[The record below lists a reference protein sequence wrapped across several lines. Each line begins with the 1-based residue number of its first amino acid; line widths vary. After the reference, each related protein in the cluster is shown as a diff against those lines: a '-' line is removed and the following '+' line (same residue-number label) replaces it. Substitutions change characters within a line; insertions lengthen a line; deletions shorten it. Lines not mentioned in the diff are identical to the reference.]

1 MSRFFDDKVLSDD
14 QICEEACENGQVSP
28 ESRYNDYRN
37 RLPFHYIEDG
47 ENDGYYYWTYG
58 ATMELSIILSDDVA
72 WGEDKPVSEIEV
84 DDELSETSENP
95 VQNKVITKALNGK
108 LDKSTEKTI
117 LDQAYIKTAAG
128 DNSRLNISIEQLP
141 LTLVERDIHGHVM
154 TSRADSEGQA
164 VAYEQLKRAY
174 AELNENII
182 KNPEK
187 NYAIFKGNFASTT
200 SYIDSVTI
208 DWGDGSTETIAAGRI
223 YSHTYTDGIAYH
235 IITTEPTL
243 INFSGKEGLI
253 KLSLG
258 NKNTYVG
265 GYFNTCPE
273 LISVILPDSGMT
285 ALNGPAELFT
295 GCTKLKSIEI
305 GSSIKT
311 IGPATFY
318 DSGIEYI
325 YIKKEDAVIN
335 ADSSIFAGAN
345 ALKKIIVPKNLIN
358 EYKAAQGWSTVANKI
373 VYEID
378 SSDID
383 SAIIDLDKEHIAYVN
398 KENTFTERQ
407 EFKILSNPEDPE
419 DNTWYHGYID
429 ASAVNVSKDVSGYG
443 TDEDATLTPRSL
455 KLTRRLNAESGST
468 QYRIQLDLDGI
479 KRAEYVNH
487 VLANYGYLFPK
498 TYPNQ
503 NVTLATI
510 EDLNAAQSDYNQNDS
525 TARDYIKNRP
535 FYEETTL
542 TELANFKVISGNL
555 KEVGSEVTV
564 EYNGERFTGTV
575 TGETGDY
582 SLEIES
588 QQSSFGLQMNITD
601 EVVELSCS
609 HKKTYEIKSGDEVI
623 FNGTKYSVKLFTSG
637 DLTGKCYISD
647 GEVGSET
654 SSASFIYIFNIEDD
668 GEVTFD
674 YYTNNKST
682 TDVNFSLKTGQQTIK
697 TIDPKFIKDMYYET
711 TTETELFNGVL
722 DIKASSGKYQA
733 IINPPIDLGKEG
745 DTLLVNVN
753 GLKKYLV
760 VSEFDNTQRAG
771 LVSKDGVEVETVKKD
786 DGTKETTI
794 RRNYPALG
802 AKVSIRNIHADVKQI
817 PSKYIP
823 EVGVQSDYNQNDNTQ
838 LDYIKNRPF
847 YEGPAVVFDENVT
860 TAQIAGS
867 GSPYMWETTSKFV
880 DANIGDE
887 IKVVFNGVEYT
898 QIAKD
903 YEGIALYVGNLSLR
917 GSGEDTKEPFLIIL
931 GFAFV
936 ASIEGELIKGI
947 TVITKT
953 AYNDEVKIITND
965 LKTIDPKFIKDM
977 YYKTTTETSMFDGT
991 VNMSGDSSG
1000 SSGTISQS
1008 IKYDIVVGDIIE
1020 AVIGGDKYYLPVIFA
1035 GETIVAGT
1043 LLTDGSQIT
1052 IGTDSIEIRVKK
1064 EYNGDT
1070 TIALK
1075 NIHTDI
1081 HQVPTEYIPESEY
1094 TMTIKVSGSS
1104 DEIISNAIKDYLTTN
1119 AEAFEQIKK
1128 VNSFD
1133 LVIDAQGLT
1142 LKYRFVEN
1150 VNVSF
1155 IRNFER
1161 QFVCLYY
1168 SNGGFN
1174 TYSYLYENT
1183 LQIAYS
1189 DTVQGVV
1196 YKSERVVYDNNVKFG
1211 ICPLKDIND
1220 TPYTYGGKLGFYT
1233 MDSDSG
1239 DYYKPQ
1245 SDLLSL
1251 PEWIT
1256 LAQQRADF
1264 AIPIP
1269 KKDTDLID
1277 KKYADEIVA
1286 SLNIQKGTGTS
1297 SIQQKADPKYD
1308 GVIKAA
1314 TKNPYAKV
1322 LYPELTDAEPI
1333 GAIGDYAASFGGNSS
1348 VQAKRGIGGGTSSVT
1363 KGPYSQSL
1371 GDNTV
1376 TTPKASDSTAIGYQ
1390 TTTDAPGAFTHG
1402 SYTVVMSQKYVEGMF
1417 DPSVEPGQGGSG
1429 QPTEPGTTP
1438 ADTLEMDNR
1447 RGEAASAGGFNSYSS
1462 GFAAEVDGVSNVADG
1477 HISKSSGRSNR
1488 SWSYL
1493 SKTDGKNSVVKPD
1506 QTNENATGEGSWAN
1520 GDNIQIIGAKYAYSG
1535 GSNNIVFAG
1544 ADNSFSYGEGLQVKH
1559 KNQVVLGQYNDS
1571 NNNDLFVFGVG
1582 TGNSDRKN
1590 ALRVSNEGKFYYGD
1604 FEVSN
1609 LKTTN
1614 DTVASLDNK
1623 LSPKITGNTTEIT
1636 NLWKTLRD
1644 TNTNLNKLNEAKYDK
1659 TGGTIGGD
1667 VVITGDL
1674 TVNGTQHINNTENL
1688 NVENAMIYSN
1698 AKGATLATNG
1708 GIGIKKNATDVYG
1721 IVYDPTSDSVK
1732 LGLGKSDANGVFTFN
1747 ANEGQPVAIRDDSS
1761 KFNANHFI
1769 KWNEEQKKLVDSGYL
1784 AEDFVDVAT
1793 QQTIAGMKTF
1803 TDEVHLG
1810 TTHFNKDLNVDNAA
1824 VKIFDNLK
1832 DLVTRY
1838 KADSITI
1845 DNGTGSSAVQYV
1857 LTLPKE
1863 TGTLLLNKFKYST
1876 FGSSN
1881 DGDSWN
1887 LTDGTKNLEIKY
1899 QDANSHS
1906 SIFLEKDYIELSDI
1920 NGTGSAKISLASN
1933 VITLD
1938 TVDSSD
1944 KHKII
1949 RVNPDKVSIGNS
1961 TDTPLVEIDSLST
1974 KFSNRPQVKDNGNYV
1989 NVALVDDLNNY
2000 VPTQSESADKYYA
2013 QITNEN
2019 GIISARI
2026 FQNGG
2031 EDVQNLII
2039 SKDGVKVLGKNVATA
2054 DNLNTK
2060 VNKLAE
2066 SLRNQAYIRDNDGN
2080 DTGLAYTYTDEG
2092 GTLAVRNASG
2102 QLQVSD
2108 PSQDKDATNK
2118 LYADNLNARYISTS
2132 ILGG

>member
-108 LDKSTEKTI
+108 LDKSVEKTI

-154 TSRADSEGQA
+154 TSKADSEGQA
-164 VAYEQLKRAY
+164 VAYEQLEQRVPAGGK
-174 AELNENII
+174 
-182 KNPEK
+182 
-187 NYAIFKGNFASTT
+187 KGQNLTKKSDND
-200 SYIDSVTI
+200 YD
-208 DWGDGSTETIAAGRI
+208 
-223 YSHTYTDGIAYH
+223 TYWADPDDINSIEH
-235 IITTEPTL
+235 IT
-243 INFSGKEGLI
+243 
-253 KLSLG
+253 
-258 NKNTYVG
+258 
-265 GYFNTCPE
+265 
-273 LISVILPDSGMT
+273 
-285 ALNGPAELFT
+285 LNGEDVPVEDKTANI
-295 GCTKLKSIEI
+295 KVDA
-305 GSSIKT
+305 KT
-311 IGPATFY
+311 IGL
-318 DSGIEYI
+318 E
-325 YIKKEDAVIN
+325 
-335 ADSSIFAGAN
+335 
-345 ALKKIIVPKNLIN
+345 
-358 EYKAAQGWSTVANKI
+358 STNVA
-373 VYEID
+373 YTD
-378 SSDID
+378 
-383 SAIIDLDKEHIAYVN
+383 

-407 EFKILSNPEDPE
+407 KFNIPYNPE
-419 DNTWYHGYID
+419 DNTQYDGYID
-429 ASAVNVSKDVSGYG
+429 ASAVKVSKIKYDGG
-443 TDEDATLTPRSL
+443 IDTGRTTNNEAILTSESL
-455 KLTRRLNAESGST
+455 KLTRRINT
-468 QYRIQLDLDGI
+468 QNGTDQRRIQLDLDGI

-487 VLANYGYLFPK
+487 VLANYGYIFPK
-498 TYPNQ
+498 TYPNR

-510 EDLNAAQSDYNQNDS
+510 EDLNAAQSDYNQNDN

-542 TELANFKVISGNL
+542 TEVADFKVISGNL
-555 KEVGSEVTV
+555 KEVGSEVTT

-575 TGETGDY
+575 TGETDNYTIVIGNDNFSCIITILDVVASVTPSHGKYEVKSGDFV
-582 SLEIES
+582 I
-588 QQSSFGLQMNITD
+588 FN
-601 EVVELSCS
+601 EVN
-609 HKKTYEIKSGDEVI
+609 YEIKTIPTGEYA
-623 FNGTKYSVKLFTSG
+623 GKL
-637 DLTGKCYISD
+637 YISD
-647 GEVGSET
+647 GEFDFDSN
-654 SSASFIYIFNIEDD
+654 SPISASFIYIFKLAEHGNFIYD
-668 GEVTFD
+668 T
-674 YYTNNKST
+674 YIIYKST
-682 TDVNFSLKTGQQTIK
+682 TDVNFNLKTGQQ
-697 TIDPKFIKDMYYET
+697 
-711 TTETELFNGVL
+711 
-722 DIKASSGKYQA
+722 
-733 IINPPIDLGKEG
+733 II
-745 DTLLVNVN
+745 
-753 GLKKYLV
+753 
-760 VSEFDNTQRAG
+760 
-771 LVSKDGVEVETVKKD
+771 
-786 DGTKETTI
+786 
-794 RRNYPALG
+794 
-802 AKVSIRNIHADVKQI
+802 
-817 PSKYIP
+817 
-823 EVGVQSDYNQNDNTQ
+823 
-838 LDYIKNRPF
+838 
-847 YEGPAVVFDENVT
+847 
-860 TAQIAGS
+860 
-867 GSPYMWETTSKFV
+867 
-880 DANIGDE
+880 
-887 IKVVFNGVEYT
+887 
-898 QIAKD
+898 
-903 YEGIALYVGNLSLR
+903 
-917 GSGEDTKEPFLIIL
+917 
-931 GFAFV
+931 
-936 ASIEGELIKGI
+936 
-947 TVITKT
+947 
-953 AYNDEVKIITND
+953 
-965 LKTIDPKFIKDM
+965 KTIDPKFIKDM

-1008 IKYDIVVGDIIE
+1008 ISSNIVVGDIIE
-1020 AVIGGDKYYLPVIFA
+1020 AVLGGDKYYLPVILA

-1052 IGTDSIEIRVKK
+1052 IGTDSIEIHVKK
-1064 EYNGDT
+1064 EYNGNT
-1070 TIALK
+1070 TITLK

-1081 HQVPTEYIPESEY
+1081 HQIPTEYIPESEY

-1133 LVIDAQGLT
+1133 LVIDAQGLI

-1150 VNVSF
+1150 ANIPF

-1189 DTVQGVV
+1189 DTIQGVV

-1211 ICPLKDIND
+1211 ICPLKDNND

-1233 MDSDSG
+1233 MDSNSG

-1256 LAQQRADF
+1256 LAQQHADF
-1264 AIPIP
+1264 AIPAP
-1269 KKDTDLID
+1269 TKGTDLVD
-1277 KKYADEIVA
+1277 KKYVDSNKGGTIP
-1286 SLNIQKGTGTS
+1286 GTGTS
-1297 SIQQKADPKYD
+1297 SIQQKADPKYN

-1363 KGPYSQSL
+1363 KGAYSQSL

-1402 SYTVVMSQKYVEGMF
+1402 SYTVVMSQKYIEGMF

-1438 ADTLEMDNR
+1438 ADTLEMDTR

-1559 KNQVVLGQYNDS
+1559 KNQIVLGQYNDS

-1590 ALRVSNEGKFYYGD
+1590 ALRVSKEGKFYYGD

-1614 DTVASLDNK
+1614 DAVASLDNK
-1623 LSPKITGNTTEIT
+1623 LSPKIAGNTTEIT

-1644 TNTNLNKLNEAKYDK
+1644 TNTNLNNLNEAKYDK
-1659 TGGTIGGD
+1659 TGGTIGGN
-1667 VVITGDL
+1667 VIITGDL

-1708 GIGIKKNATDVYG
+1708 GIGIKKNATDVYA
-1721 IVYDPTSDSVK
+1721 IVYDPVSDSVK
-1732 LGLGKSDANGVFTFN
+1732 LGLGKSDANGAFTFN

-1761 KFNANHFI
+1761 KFNANHFV

-1784 AEDFVDVAT
+1784 ADDFVDVAT
-1793 QQTIAGMKTF
+1793 QQTIAGIKTF
-1803 TDEVHLG
+1803 TDEVHFG

-1824 VKIFDNLK
+1824 VKIFDNQK
-1832 DLVTRY
+1832 DLVTQY

-1949 RVNPDKVSIGNS
+1949 RINPDKVSIGNS
-1961 TDTPLVEIDSLST
+1961 TDTPLVEIDSLSA

-1989 NVALVDDLNNY
+1989 DVALKSDLDNY

-2031 EDVQNLII
+2031 EDVQNLTID
-2039 SKDGVKVLGKNVATA
+2039 KNGVKVLGKNIATTEQV
-2054 DNLNTK
+2054 DGK
-2060 VNKLAE
+2060 VDKLPA
-2066 SLRNQAYIRDNDGN
+2066 SLINQAYVRNANGE

-2092 GTLAVRNASG
+2092 NTLALRNASG

-2118 LYADNLNARYISTS
+2118 SYADNLNARYVSTS

>member
-14 QICEEACENGQVSP
+14 QICEEACENCQVSP

-154 TSRADSEGQA
+154 TSKADSEGQA
-164 VAYEQLKRAY
+164 VAYEQLEQRVPAGGKKGQNLTKKSDNDYDTYWADPDGINSI
-174 AELNENII
+174 EHITLNGEDVPVEDKTANI
-182 KNPEK
+182 KVDAKTLGFE
-187 NYAIFKGNFASTT
+187 STN
-200 SYIDSVTI
+200 V
-208 DWGDGSTETIAAGRI
+208 A
-223 YSHTYTDGIAYH
+223 YTD
-235 IITTEPTL
+235 
-243 INFSGKEGLI
+243 
-253 KLSLG
+253 
-258 NKNTYVG
+258 
-265 GYFNTCPE
+265 
-273 LISVILPDSGMT
+273 
-285 ALNGPAELFT
+285 
-295 GCTKLKSIEI
+295 
-305 GSSIKT
+305 
-311 IGPATFY
+311 
-318 DSGIEYI
+318 
-325 YIKKEDAVIN
+325 
-335 ADSSIFAGAN
+335 
-345 ALKKIIVPKNLIN
+345 
-358 EYKAAQGWSTVANKI
+358 
-373 VYEID
+373 
-378 SSDID
+378 
-383 SAIIDLDKEHIAYVN
+383 

-407 EFKILSNPEDPE
+407 KFNMPYNPED
-419 DNTWYHGYID
+419 DTWYNGYID
-429 ASAVNVSKDVSGYG
+429 ASAVKVSKIKYDGG
-443 TDEDATLTPRSL
+443 IDTGRTTNNEAILTSESL
-455 KLTRRLNAESGST
+455 KLTRRINT
-468 QYRIQLDLDGI
+468 QNGTDQRRIQLDLDGI

-487 VLANYGYLFPK
+487 ILANYGYLFPK

-525 TARDYIKNRP
+525 TAADYIKNRP
-535 FYEETTL
+535 FYEETSL
-542 TELANFKVISGNL
+542 NEVADFKVISGNL
-555 KEVGSEVTV
+555 KEVGSKVTV
-564 EYNGERFTGTV
+564 EYNGKRFTGTV
-575 TGETGDY
+575 TEDSGDY
-582 SLEIES
+582 VLEIKELEQNFVCLIEILNDMTAVS
-588 QQSSFGLQMNITD
+588 YSNRKTSEIKAGD
-601 EVVELSCS
+601 EVV
-609 HKKTYEIKSGDEVI
+609 
-623 FNGTKYSVKLFTSG
+623 FNGIKYLVKLGESG
-637 DLTGKCYISD
+637 VVAGNFYISD
-647 GEVGSET
+647 GEVNTET
-654 SSASFIYIFNIEDD
+654 GDTITASFIYLFKADEYENVVVDSYII
-668 GEVTFD
+668 
-674 YYTNNKST
+674 YKPT
-682 TDVNFSLKTGQQTIK
+682 TDVDFNLKTTGQQ
-697 TIDPKFIKDMYYET
+697 
-711 TTETELFNGVL
+711 
-722 DIKASSGKYQA
+722 
-733 IINPPIDLGKEG
+733 II
-745 DTLLVNVN
+745 
-753 GLKKYLV
+753 
-760 VSEFDNTQRAG
+760 
-771 LVSKDGVEVETVKKD
+771 
-786 DGTKETTI
+786 
-794 RRNYPALG
+794 
-802 AKVSIRNIHADVKQI
+802 
-817 PSKYIP
+817 
-823 EVGVQSDYNQNDNTQ
+823 
-838 LDYIKNRPF
+838 
-847 YEGPAVVFDENVT
+847 
-860 TAQIAGS
+860 
-867 GSPYMWETTSKFV
+867 
-880 DANIGDE
+880 
-887 IKVVFNGVEYT
+887 
-898 QIAKD
+898 
-903 YEGIALYVGNLSLR
+903 
-917 GSGEDTKEPFLIIL
+917 
-931 GFAFV
+931 
-936 ASIEGELIKGI
+936 
-947 TVITKT
+947 
-953 AYNDEVKIITND
+953 
-965 LKTIDPKFIKDM
+965 KTIDPKFIKDM

-1008 IKYDIVVGDIIE
+1008 ISSNIVVGDIIE
-1020 AVIGGDKYYLPVIFA
+1020 AVLGGDKYHLPVILA

-1064 EYNGDT
+1064 EYNGNT
-1070 TIALK
+1070 PITLK

-1081 HQVPTEYIPESEY
+1081 HQIPTEYIPESEY
-1094 TMTIKVSGSS
+1094 TMTIKVSGFS
-1104 DEIISNAIKDYLTTN
+1104 DEVISNTIKDYLTTN

-1150 VNVSF
+1150 ANIPF
-1155 IRNFER
+1155 IRSSER

-1251 PEWIT
+1251 PEWIA
-1256 LAQQRADF
+1256 LAQQRTDF

-1269 KKDTDLID
+1269 TKGTDLVD
-1277 KKYADEIVA
+1277 KNYVDNNKGGTIP
-1286 SLNIQKGTGTS
+1286 GTGTS
-1297 SIQQKADPKYD
+1297 SIQQKADPKYN

-1322 LYPELTDAEPI
+1322 LYPKLTDAEPI

-1363 KGPYSQSL
+1363 KGAYSQSL

-1402 SYTVVMSQKYVEGMF
+1402 SYTVVMSQKYIEGMF

-1438 ADTLEMDNR
+1438 ADTLEMDSR

-1559 KNQVVLGQYNDS
+1559 KNQIVLGQYNDS

-1590 ALRVSNEGKFYYGD
+1590 ALRVSKEGKFYYSD

-1614 DTVASLDNK
+1614 DAVASLDGK
-1623 LSPKITGNTTEIT
+1623 LTPKITGNTTEIT

-1644 TNTNLNKLNEAKYDK
+1644 TNTNLNNLNEAKYDK
-1659 TGGTIGGD
+1659 TGGTIGGN
-1667 VVITGDL
+1667 VIITGDL

-1708 GIGIKKNATDVYG
+1708 GIGIKKNATDVYA
-1721 IVYDPTSDSVK
+1721 IVYDPVSDSVK

-1747 ANEGQPVAIRDDSS
+1747 ANEGKPVAIRDDSS

-1793 QQTIAGMKTF
+1793 QQSIGGMKTF
-1803 TDEVHLG
+1803 TDEVHFG

-1838 KADSITI
+1838 KADSIVI

-1876 FGSSN
+1876 FGSSS

-1961 TDTPLVEIDSLST
+1961 TDTPLVEIDSLSA

-1989 NVALVDDLNNY
+1989 DVALKSDLDNY
-2000 VPTQSESADKYYA
+2000 VPTQSESVDKYYA

-2031 EDVQNLII
+2031 EDVQNLTID
-2039 SKDGVKVLGKNVATA
+2039 KNGVKVLGKNIATT
-2054 DNLNTK
+2054 DSLNTK

-2066 SLRNQAYIRDNDGN
+2066 SLRNQAYVRDNNGN

-2092 GTLAVRNASG
+2092 NTLALRNASG
-2102 QLQVSD
+2102 QVQVSTPLQD
-2108 PSQDKDATNK
+2108 NDAANKKFVEDKLTALNIQNGTGNKSLQQVIDSDFTLVNINSDRTGQTIQSGAVGQFAVEFGGKSRSEGKRAFSAGTQTIAIGNYSAAFGNNSISEGVNSFVEGSQNISRGNSSHAENANNLAAADNTHVEGVENTATHMGAHVQGYKNGSFGDYTHTEGGENVSSTTANVTYSHIGGYKNTMVITGTTNPDASGGSTPGGGESTSLPTEFWATFIDGAKNKASGTNSFTIGYRNQNYGNGTFIAGHDNIIYNNVETAMLFGRQLQGGRNCQVVFGENNLLNKDALLIVGNGTGAVNNQFSNAFEVLKDGRAKVQTAPVDTDDVVRK
-2118 LYADNLNARYISTS
+2118 LELDNLNARYVSTS

>member
-1 MSRFFDDKVLSDD
+1 MDKVDIIEYQNLSEPVRVTVVTGLLNIPDTGVPKGGKKGQNLTKKSDSDFDTYWADPDD
-14 QICEEACENGQVSP
+14 INSIERITLNGEEVP
-28 ESRYNDYRN
+28 
-37 RLPFHYIEDG
+37 
-47 ENDGYYYWTYG
+47 
-58 ATMELSIILSDDVA
+58 V
-72 WGEDKPVSEIEV
+72 EDK
-84 DDELSETSENP
+84 TA
-95 VQNKVITKALNGK
+95 KITV
-108 LDKSTEKTI
+108 DKSTLGLE
-117 LDQAYIKTAAG
+117 
-128 DNSRLNISIEQLP
+128 NI
-141 LTLVERDIHGHVM
+141 
-154 TSRADSEGQA
+154 
-164 VAYEQLKRAY
+164 Y

-208 DWGDGSTETIAAGRI
+208 DWGDGSTETIAAGSKF
-223 YSHTYTDGIAYH
+223 SHTYTDGIAYH

-265 GYFNTCPE
+265 GYFNNCPE

-305 GSSIKT
+305 GSNIKT

-335 ADSSIFAGAN
+335 ADSSIFASAN
-345 ALKKIIVPKNLIN
+345 ALKKVIVPKNLIN
-358 EYKAAQGWSTVANKI
+358 EYKAAQGWSTVADKI

-378 SSDID
+378 SSDLD
-383 SAIIDLDKEHIAYVN
+383 SAITDLDKEHIAYVN

-407 EFKILSNPEDPE
+407 KFKILSNPEDPE

-455 KLTRRLNAESGST
+455 KLTRRINAESGST

-479 KRAEYVNH
+479 KRVEYVNH
-487 VLANYGYLFPK
+487 VLANYGYIFPK

-510 EDLNAAQSDYNQNDS
+510 EDL
-525 TARDYIKNRP
+525 
-535 FYEETTL
+535 
-542 TELANFKVISGNL
+542 
-555 KEVGSEVTV
+555 
-564 EYNGERFTGTV
+564 
-575 TGETGDY
+575 
-582 SLEIES
+582 
-588 QQSSFGLQMNITD
+588 
-601 EVVELSCS
+601 
-609 HKKTYEIKSGDEVI
+609 
-623 FNGTKYSVKLFTSG
+623 
-637 DLTGKCYISD
+637 
-647 GEVGSET
+647 
-654 SSASFIYIFNIEDD
+654 
-668 GEVTFD
+668 
-674 YYTNNKST
+674 
-682 TDVNFSLKTGQQTIK
+682 
-697 TIDPKFIKDMYYET
+697 
-711 TTETELFNGVL
+711 
-722 DIKASSGKYQA
+722 
-733 IINPPIDLGKEG
+733 
-745 DTLLVNVN
+745 
-753 GLKKYLV
+753 
-760 VSEFDNTQRAG
+760 
-771 LVSKDGVEVETVKKD
+771 
-786 DGTKETTI
+786 
-794 RRNYPALG
+794 
-802 AKVSIRNIHADVKQI
+802 
-817 PSKYIP
+817 
-823 EVGVQSDYNQNDNTQ
+823 
-838 LDYIKNRPF
+838 
-847 YEGPAVVFDENVT
+847 
-860 TAQIAGS
+860 TAQ
-867 GSPYMWETTSKFV
+867 
-880 DANIGDE
+880 
-887 IKVVFNGVEYT
+887 
-898 QIAKD
+898 
-903 YEGIALYVGNLSLR
+903 
-917 GSGEDTKEPFLIIL
+917 
-931 GFAFV
+931 
-936 ASIEGELIKGI
+936 
-947 TVITKT
+947 
-953 AYNDEVKIITND
+953 
-965 LKTIDPKFIKDM
+965 
-977 YYKTTTETSMFDGT
+977 
-991 VNMSGDSSG
+991 
-1000 SSGTISQS
+1000 
-1008 IKYDIVVGDIIE
+1008 
-1020 AVIGGDKYYLPVIFA
+1020 
-1035 GETIVAGT
+1035 
-1043 LLTDGSQIT
+1043 
-1052 IGTDSIEIRVKK
+1052 
-1064 EYNGDT
+1064 
-1070 TIALK
+1070 
-1075 NIHTDI
+1075 
-1081 HQVPTEYIPESEY
+1081 
-1094 TMTIKVSGSS
+1094 
-1104 DEIISNAIKDYLTTN
+1104 
-1119 AEAFEQIKK
+1119 
-1128 VNSFD
+1128 
-1133 LVIDAQGLT
+1133 
-1142 LKYRFVEN
+1142 
-1150 VNVSF
+1150 
-1155 IRNFER
+1155 
-1161 QFVCLYY
+1161 
-1168 SNGGFN
+1168 
-1174 TYSYLYENT
+1174 
-1183 LQIAYS
+1183 
-1189 DTVQGVV
+1189 
-1196 YKSERVVYDNNVKFG
+1196 FG
-1211 ICPLKDIND
+1211 
-1220 TPYTYGGKLGFYT
+1220 
-1233 MDSDSG
+1233 
-1239 DYYKPQ
+1239 
-1245 SDLLSL
+1245 
-1251 PEWIT
+1251 
-1256 LAQQRADF
+1256 
-1264 AIPIP
+1264 
-1269 KKDTDLID
+1269 
-1277 KKYADEIVA
+1277 
-1286 SLNIQKGTGTS
+1286 SLNIQNGTGIS
-1297 SIQQKADPKYD
+1297 SIQQNADPKYN

-1402 SYTVVMSQKYVEGMF
+1402 SYTVVMSQKYIEGMF

-1438 ADTLEMDNR
+1438 TDTLEMDSR

-1614 DTVASLDNK
+1614 DAVASLDNK

-1644 TNTNLNKLNEAKYDK
+1644 TNTNLNKLNETKYDK
-1659 TGGTIGGD
+1659 TGGTIGGN
-1667 VVITGDL
+1667 VIITGDL

-1708 GIGIKKNATDVYG
+1708 GIGIKKNATDVYA
-1721 IVYDPTSDSVK
+1721 IVYDPVSDSVK

-1803 TDEVHLG
+1803 TDEVHFG

-1838 KADSITI
+1838 KADSIVI
-1845 DNGTGSSAVQYV
+1845 DNGTGSSAVQHV

-1920 NGTGSAKISLASN
+1920 NGTGSAKVSLASN

-1949 RVNPDKVSIGNS
+1949 RINPDKVSIGNS
-1961 TDTPLVEIDSLST
+1961 TDTPLVEIDSLSA

-1989 NVALVDDLNNY
+1989 DVALKSDLDNY

-2039 SKDGVKVLGKNVATA
+2039 SKDGVKVLGKNVA
-2054 DNLNTK
+2054 NTEQVDGK
-2060 VNKLAE
+2060 VDKLPA
-2066 SLRNQAYIRDNDGN
+2066 SLRNQAYVRDKDGN
-2080 DTGLAYTYTDEG
+2080 DTGLAYAYTDEG

-2118 LYADNLNARYISTS
+2118 SYADNLNARYVSTS

>member
-154 TSRADSEGQA
+154 TSKADSEGQA
-164 VAYEQLKRAY
+164 VAYEQLEQRVPAGGKKGQNLTKKSDNDYDTYWADPDDINSI
-174 AELNENII
+174 EHITLNGEDVPVEDKTANI
-182 KNPEK
+182 KVDAKTLGFE
-187 NYAIFKGNFASTT
+187 STN
-200 SYIDSVTI
+200 V
-208 DWGDGSTETIAAGRI
+208 A
-223 YSHTYTDGIAYH
+223 YTD
-235 IITTEPTL
+235 
-243 INFSGKEGLI
+243 
-253 KLSLG
+253 
-258 NKNTYVG
+258 
-265 GYFNTCPE
+265 
-273 LISVILPDSGMT
+273 
-285 ALNGPAELFT
+285 
-295 GCTKLKSIEI
+295 
-305 GSSIKT
+305 
-311 IGPATFY
+311 
-318 DSGIEYI
+318 
-325 YIKKEDAVIN
+325 
-335 ADSSIFAGAN
+335 
-345 ALKKIIVPKNLIN
+345 
-358 EYKAAQGWSTVANKI
+358 
-373 VYEID
+373 
-378 SSDID
+378 
-383 SAIIDLDKEHIAYVN
+383 

-407 EFKILSNPEDPE
+407 KFNMPYNPED
-419 DNTWYHGYID
+419 DTWYNGYID
-429 ASAVNVSKDVSGYG
+429 ASAVKVSKIKYDGG
-443 TDEDATLTPRSL
+443 IDTGRTTNNEAILTSESL
-455 KLTRRLNAESGST
+455 KLTRRINT
-468 QYRIQLDLDGI
+468 QNGTDQRRIQLDLDGI

-525 TARDYIKNRP
+525 TAADYIKNRP

-542 TELANFKVISGNL
+542 TELADFKVISGNL

-564 EYNGERFTGTV
+564 EYDGERGTGTV
-575 TGETGDY
+575 TGD
-582 SLEIES
+582 SS
-588 QQSSFGLQMNITD
+588 QYNITIQGTQSSFMLH
-601 EVVELSCS
+601 LSINDTFTGVGHS
-609 HKKTYEIKSGDEVI
+609 YKKTYEIKSGDEVI
-623 FNGTKYSVKLFTSG
+623 FNGTKYPVKLFTSG
-637 DLTGKCYISD
+637 DFTGKLYISD
-647 GEVGSET
+647 GEIDPET
-654 SSASFIYIFNIEDD
+654 LLPASSASFVYVFNATEDEGLFFNVYQIF
-668 GEVTFD
+668 
-674 YYTNNKST
+674 KST
-682 TDVNFSLKTGQQTIK
+682 TDVNFSLQTGQQTI
-697 TIDPKFIKDMYYET
+697 
-711 TTETELFNGVL
+711 
-722 DIKASSGKYQA
+722 
-733 IINPPIDLGKEG
+733 
-745 DTLLVNVN
+745 
-753 GLKKYLV
+753 
-760 VSEFDNTQRAG
+760 
-771 LVSKDGVEVETVKKD
+771 
-786 DGTKETTI
+786 
-794 RRNYPALG
+794 
-802 AKVSIRNIHADVKQI
+802 
-817 PSKYIP
+817 
-823 EVGVQSDYNQNDNTQ
+823 
-838 LDYIKNRPF
+838 
-847 YEGPAVVFDENVT
+847 
-860 TAQIAGS
+860 
-867 GSPYMWETTSKFV
+867 
-880 DANIGDE
+880 
-887 IKVVFNGVEYT
+887 
-898 QIAKD
+898 
-903 YEGIALYVGNLSLR
+903 
-917 GSGEDTKEPFLIIL
+917 
-931 GFAFV
+931 
-936 ASIEGELIKGI
+936 
-947 TVITKT
+947 
-953 AYNDEVKIITND
+953 
-965 LKTIDPKFIKDM
+965 KTIDPKFIKDM

-1020 AVIGGDKYYLPVIFA
+1020 AVIGGDKYYLPVILA

-1064 EYNGDT
+1064 EYNGNT
-1070 TIALK
+1070 PITLK

-1081 HQVPTEYIPESEY
+1081 HQIPTEYIPESEY

-1104 DEIISNAIKDYLTTN
+1104 DEVISNAIKDYLTTN

-1150 VNVSF
+1150 ANIPF
-1155 IRNFER
+1155 IRSSER

-1245 SDLLSL
+1245 SDLISL
-1251 PEWIT
+1251 PEWIA
-1256 LAQQRADF
+1256 LAQQRTDF

-1269 KKDTDLID
+1269 TKGTDLVD
-1277 KKYADEIVA
+1277 KNYVDNNKGGTIP
-1286 SLNIQKGTGTS
+1286 GTGTS
-1297 SIQQKADPKYD
+1297 SIQQKADPKYN

-1363 KGPYSQSL
+1363 KGAYSQSL

-1438 ADTLEMDNR
+1438 TDTLEMDSR
-1447 RGEAASAGGFNSYSS
+1447 RGEAASAGGFNSYAS

-1559 KNQVVLGQYNDS
+1559 KNQIVLGQYNDS

-1590 ALRVSNEGKFYYGD
+1590 ALRVSKEGKFYYGD

-1614 DTVASLDNK
+1614 DAVASLDNK
-1623 LSPKITGNTTEIT
+1623 LSPKIAGNTTEIT

-1644 TNTNLNKLNEAKYDK
+1644 TNTNLNNLNEAKYDK
-1659 TGGTIGGD
+1659 TGGTIGGN
-1667 VVITGDL
+1667 VIITGDL

-1708 GIGIKKNATDVYG
+1708 GIGIKKNATDVYA
-1721 IVYDPTSDSVK
+1721 IVYDPVSDSVK

-1761 KFNANHFI
+1761 KFNANHFV

-1793 QQTIAGMKTF
+1793 QQSIGGMKTF
-1803 TDEVHLG
+1803 TDEVHFG
-1810 TTHFNKDLNVDNAA
+1810 TTHFNKDLNVDNAV

-1838 KADSITI
+1838 KADSIVI

-1961 TDTPLVEIDSLST
+1961 TDTPLVEIDSLSA

-1989 NVALVDDLNNY
+1989 NIALVDDLNNY
-2000 VPTQSESADKYYA
+2000 VPTQSESTDKYYA

-2031 EDVQNLII
+2031 EDVQNLTID
-2039 SKDGVKVLGKNVATA
+2039 KNGVKVLGKNVATT
-2054 DNLNTK
+2054 DSLNTK

-2066 SLRNQAYIRDNDGN
+2066 SLRNQAYVRDNNGN

-2092 GTLAVRNASG
+2092 NTLALRNASG
-2102 QLQVSD
+2102 QVQVSTPLQD
-2108 PSQDKDATNK
+2108 NDAANKKFVEDKLTALNIQNGTGNKSLQQVIDSDFTLVNINSDRTGQTIQSGAVGQFAVEFGGKSRSEGKRAFSAGTQTIAIGNYSAAFGNNSISEGVNSFVEGSQNISRGNSSHAENANNLAAADNTHVEGVENTATHMGAHVQGYKNGSFGDYTHTEGGENVSSTTANVTYSHIGGYKNTMVITGTANPDASGGSTPGGGESTSLPTEFWATFIDGAKNKASGTNSFTIGYRNQNYGNGTFIAGHDNIIYNNVETAMLFGRQLQGGRNCQVVFGENNLLNKDALLIVGNGTGVTGPNRFSNAFEVLKDGRAKVQTAPKEDNDVVRK
-2118 LYADNLNARYISTS
+2118 LELDNLNARYVSTS

>member
-1 MSRFFDDKVLSDD
+1 M
-14 QICEEACENGQVSP
+14 
-28 ESRYNDYRN
+28 
-37 RLPFHYIEDG
+37 
-47 ENDGYYYWTYG
+47 
-58 ATMELSIILSDDVA
+58 
-72 WGEDKPVSEIEV
+72 
-84 DDELSETSENP
+84 
-95 VQNKVITKALNGK
+95 
-108 LDKSTEKTI
+108 
-117 LDQAYIKTAAG
+117 
-128 DNSRLNISIEQLP
+128 
-141 LTLVERDIHGHVM
+141 
-154 TSRADSEGQA
+154 
-164 VAYEQLKRAY
+164 
-174 AELNENII
+174 
-182 KNPEK
+182 
-187 NYAIFKGNFASTT
+187 
-200 SYIDSVTI
+200 
-208 DWGDGSTETIAAGRI
+208 
-223 YSHTYTDGIAYH
+223 
-235 IITTEPTL
+235 
-243 INFSGKEGLI
+243 
-253 KLSLG
+253 
-258 NKNTYVG
+258 
-265 GYFNTCPE
+265 
-273 LISVILPDSGMT
+273 
-285 ALNGPAELFT
+285 FT

-305 GSSIKT
+305 GSNIKT

-345 ALKKIIVPKNLIN
+345 ALKKVIVPKNLIN
-358 EYKAAQGWSTVANKI
+358 EYKAAQGWSTVADKI

-378 SSDID
+378 SSDLD
-383 SAIIDLDKEHIAYVN
+383 SAITDLDKEHIAYVN

-407 EFKILSNPEDPE
+407 KFNIPYNPED
-419 DNTWYHGYID
+419 DTSYHGYID
-429 ASAVNVSKDVSGYG
+429 ASAVKVSKIKYDGGIDTGRS
-443 TDEDATLTPRSL
+443 THNEAILTSESL
-455 KLTRRLNAESGST
+455 KLTRRINTQNGSD
-468 QYRIQLDLDGI
+468 QRRIQLDLDGI

-487 VLANYGYLFPK
+487 VLANYGYIFPK

-542 TELANFKVISGNL
+542 TKVADFKVISGNL

-588 QQSSFGLQMNITD
+588 QQSGFGLNMNITD
-601 EVVELSCS
+601 EVVELTCS
-609 HKKTYEIKSGDEVI
+609 HKKTYEIKSGDEVV
-623 FNGTKYSVKLFTSG
+623 FNGTKYPVKLFTSG

-647 GEVGSET
+647 GEVDPET
-654 SSASFIYIFNIEDD
+654 SSASFIYIFSIEDA
-668 GEVTFD
+668 GEVTLD
-674 YYTNNKST
+674 YYTINKST
-682 TDVNFSLKTGQQTIK
+682 TDVNFNLKTSQQTIK
-697 TIDPKFIKDMYYET
+697 TIEPKFIKDMYY
-711 TTETELFNGVL
+711 
-722 DIKASSGKYQA
+722 D
-733 IINPPIDLGKEG
+733 
-745 DTLLVNVN
+745 
-753 GLKKYLV
+753 
-760 VSEFDNTQRAG
+760 VSE
-771 LVSKDGVEVETVKKD
+771 
-786 DGTKETTI
+786 I
-794 RRNYPALG
+794 
-802 AKVSIRNIHADVKQI
+802 
-817 PSKYIP
+817 
-823 EVGVQSDYNQNDNTQ
+823 
-838 LDYIKNRPF
+838 
-847 YEGPAVVFDENVT
+847 VFNENVT
-860 TAQIAGS
+860 TVQS
-867 GSPYMWETTSKFV
+867 GSSGPYIWGTTSKV
-880 DANIGDE
+880 INANVGDE
-887 IKVVFNGVEYT
+887 IKVIFNGTEYT
-898 QIAKD
+898 QLAKD
-903 YEGIALYVGNLSLR
+903 AGKSIIYVGNSSIF
-917 GSGEDTKEPFLIIL
+917 GAGEDTKEPFVIIL
-931 GFAFV
+931 NRYMLDGEMPKGV
-936 ASIEGELIKGI
+936 SIA
-947 TVITKT
+947 TQT
-953 AYNDEVKIITND
+953 AYNGEVKIITNN
-965 LKTIDPKFIKDM
+965 LKTIDPKYIKDM

-1020 AVIGGDKYYLPVIFA
+1020 AVIGGDKYYLPVILA

-1070 TIALK
+1070 TITLK

-1081 HQVPTEYIPESEY
+1081 HQIPTEYIPESEY

-1104 DEIISNAIKDYLTTN
+1104 DEVISTAIKDYLTTN

-1133 LVIDAQGLT
+1133 LVIDVQGVI

-1150 VNVSF
+1150 ANIPF
-1155 IRNFER
+1155 IRNSER

-1220 TPYTYGGKLGFYT
+1220 TPYAYGGKLGFYT

-1297 SIQQKADPKYD
+1297 SIQQKADPKYN

-1363 KGPYSQSL
+1363 KGAYSQSL

-1402 SYTVVMSQKYVEGMF
+1402 SYTVVMSQKYIEGMF
-1417 DPSVEPGQGGSG
+1417 DPSVEPGQGGGSG

-1438 ADTLEMDNR
+1438 VDTLEMDTR
-1447 RGEAASAGGFNSYSS
+1447 RGEAASAGGFNSYAS

-1506 QTNENATGEGSWAN
+1506 QTDENATGEGSWAN

-1559 KNQVVLGQYNDS
+1559 KNQIVLGQYNDS

-1614 DTVASLDNK
+1614 DAVASLDNK

-1644 TNTNLNKLNEAKYDK
+1644 TNTNLNNLNEAKYDK
-1659 TGGTIGGD
+1659 TGGTIGGN
-1667 VVITGDL
+1667 VIITGDL

-1708 GIGIKKNATDVYG
+1708 GIGIKKNATDVYA
-1721 IVYDPTSDSVK
+1721 IVYDPVSDSVK

-1803 TDEVHLG
+1803 TDEVHFG

-1838 KADSITI
+1838 KADSIVI

-1920 NGTGSAKISLASN
+1920 NGTGSAKVSLASN

-1949 RVNPDKVSIGNS
+1949 RINPDKVSIGNS
-1961 TDTPLVEIDSLST
+1961 TDTPLVEIDSLSA

-2000 VPTQSESADKYYA
+2000 VPTQSESTDKYYA

-2039 SKDGVKVLGKNVATA
+2039 SKDGVKVLGKSVA
-2054 DNLNTK
+2054 NTEQVDGK
-2060 VNKLAE
+2060 VDKLPA
-2066 SLRNQAYIRDNDGN
+2066 SLINQAYVRNADGE

-2092 GTLAVRNASG
+2092 NTLALRNASG

-2118 LYADNLNARYISTS
+2118 SYADNLNARYVSTS